1 MGGVV
6 GPAIRTGKYCR
17 ILVCQRLQKLWW
29 LQLGQMHQRWME
41 TQTTMSRYCH
51 LSVYF
56 HFMQELEPLGIREM
70 LSALNVTRYS
80 KFSSV
85 FPPDILWNLKNEIFT
100 GIKIKYLS
108 CPKLSPNV
116 QMLRYNERP
125 HSRVS
130 NLIGCFKK
138 SQITSEEKQKTKEF
152 SPSLNLACSW
162 TVTANVFIHCFVT
175 LACKQTSWPVSF

>member
-1 MGGVV
+1 MSETTKALMAPTWPNAPEMDGNPNHYVKVLSSFCLLPFHAGT
-6 GPAIRTGKYCR
+6 RT
-17 ILVCQRLQKLWW
+17 
-29 LQLGQMHQRWME
+29 
-41 TQTTMSRYCH
+41 
-51 LSVYF
+51 F
-56 HFMQELEPLGIREM
+56 REM

-85 FPPDILWNLKNEIFT
+85 FPAEILWNLKNEIFT

-130 NLIGCFKK
+130 NLIGCLKK
-138 SQITSEEKQKTKEF
+138 SQITREEKQETEEF

-175 LACKQTSWPVSF
+175 LACKQTS